1 VTGKNLRLLGLER
14 SPAWQPDI
22 YEIISELKSELV
34 KGGSIYTSAEMEKL
48 AGKLAEYEIMLERLI
63 SH

>member
-1 VTGKNLRLLGLER
+1 MTAKNLRLLGLER

-22 YEIISELKSELV
+22 HETIAELKSELE
-34 KGGSIYTSAEMEKL
+34 KGAAVYTSTEMEKL
-48 AGKLAEYEIMLERLI
+48 AGKLAEYETMLERLN

>member
-1 VTGKNLRLLGLER
+1 MTAKNLRLPAIER

-22 YEIISELKSELV
+22 HETISELKSELE
-34 KGGSIYTSAEMEKL
+34 KGAAVYTLTEMEKL
-48 AGKLAEYEIMLERLI
+48 AGKLAEYETMLERLN

>member
-1 VTGKNLRLLGLER
+1 MTGKNLRLLGTER

-22 YEIISELKSELV
+22 HEIIAELKSELE
-34 KGGSIYTSAEMEKL
+34 KGEPVYTPAEMEKL
-48 AGKLAEYEIMLERLI
+48 AFKLAEYETMLARLN

>member
-1 VTGKNLRLLGLER
+1 MTGKNLRLLGIER

-22 YEIISELKSELV
+22 HEIISELKSELE
-34 KGGSIYTSAEMEKL
+34 KGEPIYTSAEMEKL
-48 AGKLAEYEIMLERLI
+48 AQKLAEYEAMLERLN